1 MEPRIQ
7 YAKTSD
13 GVSIAYASI
22 GEGPPLVVMPAL
34 WEQFSL
40 TWEME
45 EWRDFLARLG
55 RGRRLVQYDRR
66 GFGLSERDVDE
77 FSVEHAVTDL
87 EAVFQALQLRSAAL
101 FASTLA
107 GPAAISY
114 AVEYPRNVSHL
125 ILFGTFSRGSD
136 VRSQTESDALATLS
150 RTDWHAASQLFADT
164 STRDEYAEAGLAFA
178 RHWRESA
185 TGEAAARLLA
195 LEPDVRA
202 LLPKVK
208 APALILH
215 RRGDAAIPMSAGQAI
230 AAGIPNAQFIPLE
243 GEVHAYML
251 GRTEPILAAIDEFL
265 NAEVPSQRVVES
277 AQPSSDVLTI
287 LFTDMEGSTT
297 LADRLGDDAAQD
309 VRRAHNEIVRAAL
322 SANAGTEIKHTG
334 DGIMASFATAS
345 SALDSAIAI
354 QRGVAAHKQAN
365 PESPLAVYVG
375 LNAGE
380 PIAEGDPEGR
390 IDLFG
395 TSVNLAAR
403 ICDHA
408 EAGQILAANVVRE
421 LAAGKQFLFSDLGE
435 TELRGFEDPIKLWEL
450 RWEEQD

>member
-66 GFGLSERDVDE
+66 GFGLSERHVDE
-77 FSVEHAVTDL
+77 FSVEHAVADL

-101 FASTLA
+101 FASTFA
-107 GPAAISY
+107 GPTAISY
-114 AVEYPRNVSHL
+114 AVEYPHNVSHL

-136 VRSQTESDALATLS
+136 VRSQTQADALAALS
-150 RTDWHAASQLFADT
+150 RTNWYTASQLFADMT
-164 STRDEYAEAGLAFA
+164 TREEHAEAGLAFA

-185 TGEAAARLLA
+185 TGEAVARLLA

-215 RRGDAAIPMSAGQAI
+215 RRVDAAIPMIAGQAI

-287 LFTDMEGSTT
+287 LFTDMASSTT
-297 LADRLGDDAAQD
+297 LADQLGDAAAQV
-309 VRRAHNEIVRAAL
+309 VRRAHNDIVRAAL
-322 SANAGTEIKHTG
+322 DGNGGNEIKHTG
-334 DGIMASFATAS
+334 DGIMASFSTAS
-345 SALDSAIAI
+345 SALDSAFAI
-354 QRGVAAHKQAN
+354 QRGVAANKQEH
-365 PESPLAVYVG
+365 PDSPLGVYIG

-380 PIAEGDPEGR
+380 PIVEEG
-390 IDLFG
+390 DLFG

-450 RWEEQD
+450 RWEEGP